1 MKKHNDIEQLFKDSF
16 EHFEAPTKPEL
27 WSSIAQQIPAAGNV
41 AAVSTGIPILSKI
54 GLGTLVV
61 GALSVVAYIGLKE
74 EGAKKELAS
83 QQTEQVFEGGGKEI
97 QEPNVQE
104 ERSSLLDNQEDS
116 RSEDKPSVD
125 VNTPEIKA
133 SNVKEERHT
142 ENLDN
147 AVQLDNHPG
156 NVIEN
161 QNKSPQQP
169 VVPNTE
175 RVKETKPI
183 QSGNMNAEPESI
195 LPPENIPDP
204 VLSTEQVSAFLPDK
218 LPNTFTPNGD
228 GVNDYLQF
236 EVKGV
241 SYFKIEVFNVKGE
254 LVFVSQE
261 TDFRWDGMKMDGSPA
276 PDGRY
281 VYQVELRDEDGKPL
295 KLRVQTLQIVRR

>member
-1 MKKHNDIEQLFKDSF
+1 VKKHNDIEQLFKDSF

-41 AAVSTGIPILSKI
+41 AAVSTGISILSKI
-54 GLGTLVV
+54 GVGTLVV

-74 EGAKKELAS
+74 EGTKKELAS
-83 QQTEQVFEGGGKEI
+83 QQTEQVIDSGGKEI

-104 ERSSLLDNQEDS
+104 ESLSLMVSQEHL
-116 RSEDKPSVD
+116 RTEDKQDVV

-133 SNVKEERHT
+133 SKDMHT
-142 ENLDN
+142 ENIDN
-147 AVQLDNHPG
+147 AVQIDNRE
-156 NVIEN
+156 VVVSEK
-161 QNKSPQQP
+161 QNTPPQQLVASKAEHIKEKNP
-169 VVPNTE
+169 DPSVTMNT
-175 RVKETKPI
+175 K
-183 QSGNMNAEPESI
+183 PESI
-195 LPPENIPDP
+195 LPPENRADP
-204 VLSTEQVSAFLPDK
+204 VLSTEQVSAYLPDN

-228 GVNDYLQF
+228 GVNDYLLF

-281 VYQVELRDEDGKPL
+281 VYQVELRDEEGNPL
-295 KLRVQTLQIVRR
+295 KPRVQTLQIVRR

>member
-41 AAVSTGIPILSKI
+41 AAVSTGISILSKI
-54 GLGTLVV
+54 GVGTLVV

-74 EGAKKELAS
+74 EGTKKELAS
-83 QQTEQVFEGGGKEI
+83 QQTEQVIDSGGKEI

-104 ERSSLLDNQEDS
+104 ESLSLMVSQEHL
-116 RSEDKPSVD
+116 RTEDKQDVV

-133 SNVKEERHT
+133 SKDMHT
-142 ENLDN
+142 ENIDN
-147 AVQLDNHPG
+147 AVQIDNRE
-156 NVIEN
+156 VVVSEK
-161 QNKSPQQP
+161 QNTPPQQLVASKAEHIKEKNP
-169 VVPNTE
+169 DPSVTMNT
-175 RVKETKPI
+175 K
-183 QSGNMNAEPESI
+183 PESI
-195 LPPENIPDP
+195 LPPENRADP
-204 VLSTEQVSAFLPDK
+204 VLSTEQVSAYLPDN

-228 GVNDYLQF
+228 GVNDYLLF

-281 VYQVELRDEDGKPL
+281 VYQVELRDEEGNPL
-295 KLRVQTLQIVRR
+295 KPRVQTLQIVRR